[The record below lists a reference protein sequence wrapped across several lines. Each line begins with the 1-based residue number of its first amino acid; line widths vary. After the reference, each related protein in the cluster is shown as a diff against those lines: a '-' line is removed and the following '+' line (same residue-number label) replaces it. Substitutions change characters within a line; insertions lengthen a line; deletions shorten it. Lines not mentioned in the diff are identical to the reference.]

1 MILVLIAGIACFAL
15 TGLQVMRGRMLAERD
30 RRFALEAARSSAM
43 GTTAEVGAAPKEWLS
58 ARALSGLARLH
69 TRIWPKQT
77 SAEIQDKLLRAGAT
91 GRLTAERFMGLRVLL
106 VGLGLLA
113 GFALASG
120 GKRIVLALVFAG
132 AAIYLPSFLLRR
144 AATRRAERIN
154 AELPHFVDQLAIAVE
169 AGMGFDAAAGHLC
182 AAGDGPLVEEMQRV
196 LAEMRVGQSRQQ
208 ALRSFAARVDSEEV
222 TAFVNAVVSSE
233 QLGSPLSAILR
244 SQAADCRH
252 RRRLHAEESAQKAPV
267 KMLFPI
273 VIFIF
278 PVMAVVILAPAIL
291 GSHGLL

>member
-43 GTTAEVGAAPKEWLS
+43 GTTAEVRAAPKEWVS
-58 ARALSGLARLH
+58 ARALSAR
-69 TRIWPKQT
+69 
-77 SAEIQDKLLRAGAT
+77 A
-91 GRLTAERFMGLRVLL
+91 
-106 VGLGLLA
+106 
-113 GFALASG
+113 
-120 GKRIVLALVFAG
+120 
-132 AAIYLPSFLLRR
+132 RR
-144 AATRRAERIN
+144 
-154 AELPHFVDQLAIAVE
+154 
-169 AGMGFDAAAGHLC
+169 
-182 AAGDGPLVEEMQRV
+182 
-196 LAEMRVGQSRQQ
+196 Q
-208 ALRSFAARVDSEEV
+208 ALRSAAARVDSEEA
-222 TAFVNAVVSSE
+222 TAFVTAVGSSE
-233 QLGSPLSAILR
+233 RRGSPLSAILR

>member
-15 TGLQVMRGRMLAERD
+15 TGLQVMRGRMVAERD
-30 RRFALEAARSSAM
+30 RRFALDAARSSAVA
-43 GTTAEVGAAPKEWLS
+43 TTGDVAAAPKEWLS
-58 ARALSGLARLH
+58 ARALSALARLH

-77 SAEIQDKLLRAGAT
+77 GAEIQDKLLRAGAT

-106 VGLGLLA
+106 VGIGLFV

-120 GKRIVLALVFAG
+120 GKRIVLALFFAG
-132 AAIYLPSFLLRR
+132 AAIYLPSFLLRK

-169 AGMGFDAAAGHLC
+169 AGMAFDAAAGYLC
-182 AAGDGPLVEEMQRV
+182 AAGDGPLTEEMRRV

-208 ALRSFAARVDSEEV
+208 ALRSFAARVDSDEV

-244 SQAADCRH
+244 AQAADCRH

-278 PVMAVVILAPAIL
+278 PVMGVVILAPALL

>member
-15 TGLQVMRGRMLAERD
+15 TGLQLTRARALAERE
-30 RRFALEAARSSAM
+30 RRLALEAVRSNGVAWSSEA
-43 GTTAEVGAAPKEWLS
+43 VKKEWLS
-58 ARALSGLARLH
+58 ARALGGLARLH
-69 TRIWPKQT
+69 KRIWPKQ
-77 SAEIQDKLLRAGAT
+77 SPDEIRDQLLRAGAS

-106 VGLGLLA
+106 VGLGLFF
-113 GFALASG
+113 GFAMASG
-120 GKRIVLALVFAG
+120 GKRIVLALFFAG
-132 AAIYLPSFLLRR
+132 AAIYLPSFFLRR

-154 AELPHFVDQLAIAVE
+154 GELPHFVDQLAISVE
-169 AGMGFDAAAGHLC
+169 AGMAFDAAAGYLC
-182 AAGDGPLVEEMQRV
+182 DAGDGPLVEEIRRV
-196 LAEMRVGQSRQQ
+196 LAETKVGLSRQQ
-208 ALRSFAARVDSEEV
+208 ALRNFATRVDSEEV
-222 TAFVNAVVSSE
+222 SAFVNAVLSSE

-252 RRRLHAEESAQKAPV
+252 RRRMHAEETAQKAPV

-278 PVMAVVILAPAIL
+278 PVMAVVILGPAIL